1 MYLRPRESMSVN
13 TRLFYGVGQETKT
26 EKSKYAYKLKVGY
39 ICLISVEGNNTGPG
53 LSPMFYLRQYLY

>member
-1 MYLRPRESMSVN
+1 MSVN

-39 ICLISVEGNNTGPG
+39 ICLISVGVLCIFNSCR
-53 LSPMFYLRQYLY
+53 LMASDRIF

>member
-1 MYLRPRESMSVN
+1 MSVN